1 LAAFLSGNQSGI
13 LSGKIALAPP
23 SRQVLAILVFGSVTG
38 IFACLCLLNDSIP
51 NLAPELREKS
61 QENQGL
67 SPIGRKARIW
77 PNWRMSLAVFLQALR
92 RSCLLAALLLAGCT
106 VGPTSTLMKD
116 LDNANA
122 TRLGTKYGDATR
134 LSSAILVAEED
145 PSGRQRNILLNDL
158 ILVVDLNYN
167 HWEKLLYDK
176 KAGFDLSTDAAVLAL
191 GGATALTGTTEVANV
206 LGQITTGITG
216 FKTSV
221 DSDVLQKN
229 AVPAL
234 VAKMRA
240 ARATQLLKMQA
251 AMVKT
256 TNGGPAGP
264 TQLSKYSVEQGLIDL
279 NAYYNAGTFVSA
291 LQDITAKAA
300 EEKKAAD
307 QKIDETKPN
316 ATLIRQTPNAP
327 GG

>member
-1 LAAFLSGNQSGI
+1 
-13 LSGKIALAPP
+13 
-23 SRQVLAILVFGSVTG
+23 
-38 IFACLCLLNDSIP
+38 
-51 NLAPELREKS
+51 
-61 QENQGL
+61 
-67 SPIGRKARIW
+67 
-77 PNWRMSLAVFLQALR
+77 
-92 RSCLLAALLLAGCT
+92 
-106 VGPTSTLMKD
+106 MKD

-122 TRLGTKYGDATR
+122 TRLATKYGDSTR
-134 LSSAILVAEED
+134 LNTAIVVAGDDE
-145 PSGRQRNILLNDL
+145 SGKQRNILLNDL
-158 ILVVDLNYN
+158 ILLVDLNYN
-167 HWEKLLYDK
+167 HWEKLLYNK
-176 KAGFDLSTDAAVLAL
+176 KAGFDLGTDAAVLAL
-191 GGATALTGTTEVANV
+191 GGATALTGTTEVANI

-221 DSDVLQKN
+221 DSDLLQKN

-251 AMVKT
+251 AMID
-256 TNGGPAGP
+256 TNSGKPVGP
-264 TQLSKYSVEQGLIDL
+264 TPLSKYSVEQGLIDL

-307 QKIDETKPN
+307 DKIDQTKPGAN
-316 ATLIRQTPNAP
+316 LIKQTPNAP

>member
-1 LAAFLSGNQSGI
+1 MKALSLTFHVHRS
-13 LSGKIALAPP
+13 AVP
-23 SRQVLAILVFGSVTG
+23 LV
-38 IFACLCLLNDSIP
+38 
-51 NLAPELREKS
+51 
-61 QENQGL
+61 
-67 SPIGRKARIW
+67 
-77 PNWRMSLAVFLQALR
+77 
-92 RSCLLAALLLAGCT
+92 AALFVGCT
-106 VGPTSTLMKD
+106 VGKTSSLMKD

-122 TRLGTKYGDATR
+122 TRLAANYGNSSS
-134 LSSAILVAEED
+134 LSASIEAARQD
-145 PSGRQRNILLNDL
+145 KSGEQRNVLLNDL
-158 ILVVDLNYN
+158 TLLVDLNYN
-167 HWEKLLYDK
+167 HWEKLLYNK
-176 KAGFDLSTDAAVLAL
+176 KAGFDLSSDAVLLGL
-191 GGATALTGTTEVANV
+191 GGATALTGTTEVANI

-221 DSDVLQKN
+221 DSDLLQKN

-251 AMVKT
+251 AMID
-256 TNGGPAGP
+256 TNNGKPTGP
-264 TQLSKYSVEQGLIDL
+264 TRLSKYSVEQGLIDL

-307 QKIDETKPN
+307 DKIDQTKPN
-316 ATLIRQTPNAP
+316 ANLIKQTPSAP

>member
-1 LAAFLSGNQSGI
+1 MKA
-13 LSGKIALAPP
+13 
-23 SRQVLAILVFGSVTG
+23 
-38 IFACLCLLNDSIP
+38 
-51 NLAPELREKS
+51 
-61 QENQGL
+61 L
-67 SPIGRKARIW
+67 SPTSHAHR
-77 PNWRMSLAVFLQALR
+77 SAV
-92 RSCLLAALLLAGCT
+92 LLIAVLFIGCT
-106 VGPTSTLMKD
+106 VGQTSSLMKD

-122 TRLGTKYGDATR
+122 NRLATKYGNSTS
-134 LSSAILVAEED
+134 LSFAITAAGQD
-145 PSGRQRNILLNDL
+145 PTGKERNILLNDL
-158 ILVVDLNYN
+158 ILLVDLNYN

-176 KAGFDLSTDAAVLAL
+176 KAGFDLSSDAVLLGL
-191 GGATALTGTTEVANV
+191 GGATALTGTTQVANI

-221 DSDVLQKN
+221 DSDLLQKN

-251 AMVKT
+251 AMIKT
-256 TNGGPAGP
+256 SDNQPVGLTP
-264 TQLSKYSVEQGLIDL
+264 LSKYSVEQGLIDL

-307 QKIDETKPN
+307 EKIDKTKPN
-316 ATLIRQTPNAP
+316 AKLISQTPNAP
-327 GG
+327 GD